1 MIIGHALA
9 ADDPGRVA
17 RVALGEATL
26 PGITPDSPLI
36 LPDQLVDRLWH
47 IPINQLAET
56 NERLVRGREDIFFGA
71 EFDAAAG
78 SNKLPAYAVRYYVDG
93 LSSRKALHGSFQLYR
108 AVNVTAMQNAERKNR
123 RLPMPVLAM
132 GGAESLGERAAPIL
146 AAVADDVQ
154 SLVLAGAGHWIA
166 EQAPEQMV
174 AALTEF
180 LAPYR
185 DWYELTSFL
194 N

>member
-1 MIIGHALA
+1 LRRRRQRERPGELERRVIGGVRGHF
-9 ADDPGRVA
+9 G
-17 RVALGEATL
+17 
-26 PGITPDSPLI
+26 SLI
-36 LPDQLVDRLWH
+36 VPDQLADRLWH
-47 IPINQLAET
+47 IPFNQLKET
-56 NERLVRGREDIFFGA
+56 NEKLVRGREDIFFGT
-71 EFDAAAG
+71 EFAAAAG
-78 SNKLPAYAVRYYVDG
+78 TKKLPDYAVRYYVDG

-108 AVNVTAMQNAERKNR
+108 AFNATATQNADERKHR

-132 GGAESLGERAAPIL
+132 GGAESLGERAASIMTP
-146 AAVADDVQ
+146 VADNVQ

-185 DWYELTSFL
+185 DGRVAR
-194 N
+194 